1 MKNHNIDKIAA
12 FLQLTAAIVFIIYVI
27 VKLN

>member
-1 MKNHNIDKIAA
+1 MKNYNIDKITGY
-12 FLQLTAAIVFIIYVI
+12 LQLTAAIVSIIYII

>member
-1 MKNHNIDKIAA
+1 MKNHNIDKLGA
-12 FLQLTAAIVFIIYVI
+12 FIQLTAAIVSIIYVI

>member
-1 MKNHNIDKIAA
+1 MKNYNIDKLTA
-12 FLQLTAAIVFIIYVI
+12 FLQLTAVIVSIIYVI